1 MAIVAMVNEKGGV
14 GKTSSCMHLGGA
26 LARRGLR
33 VLLVDNDP
41 QCSLSKGLLGN
52 ESARGLDPATTLF
65 ALYAELPMD
74 AGDLVRPT
82 EFEGLSLLAGSAA
95 AKRFNVPEPHLLP
108 FDEQSRLRDG
118 LRPVAEGFD
127 LTIIDSCPNL
137 QYCTWSGLLAADA
150 AIIPT
155 QPELYGAQGLAEV
168 RDWLA
173 LVEQTWGRPMP
184 VAGVLVTMHNARR
197 AMHKTFVELLG
208 ADTPEL
214 LEAVVPESADFPE
227 AVAALRPIHWHKPR
241 GAAARSM
248 DAVADEVLDRLTTLG
263 LLHTDADRD
272 DHGMGK
278 EAA

>member
-1 MAIVAMVNEKGGV
+1 MSVVAMINEKGGV

-26 LARRGLR
+26 IARRGLR
-33 VLLVDNDP
+33 VMLVDNDP
-41 QCSLSKGLLGN
+41 QCSLTKGLLGN
-52 ESARGLDPATTLF
+52 EAARGLDPATTLY
-65 ALYAELPMD
+65 ALYDELPMD
-74 AGDLVRPT
+74 ADDLIRPT

-108 FDEQSRLRDG
+108 FDEQARLREG
-118 LRPVAEGFD
+118 LRPLAAGFD
-127 LTIIDSCPNL
+127 ITIIDSCPNL

-173 LVEQTWGRPMP
+173 LVEQGWGRPIP

-227 AVAALRPIHWHKPR
+227 AIAALRPIHWHKPR
-241 GAAARSM
+241 GAAARAM
-248 DAVADEVLDRLTTLG
+248 DAVADEILGRLAALG
-263 LLHTDADRD
+263 LGPEVAQVEQRST
-272 DHGMGK
+272 GK